1 MIDPISAITLAT
13 SAYKGIKK
21 AVEVGKEI
29 SSFTGAISQ
38 FAKASSDID
47 FLEQKS
53 KKPPLYKM
61 FSDTQ
66 SNALEIWT
74 QKQKLKEMRE
84 ELKTHISW
92 TYGPSAWREIVA
104 IEAQQRK
111 EQRDLVYA
119 KQEAI
124 ENLINAVV
132 ITIICVTGL
141 GIAVGVIYIIGKQQG
156 KW

>member
-1 MIDPISAITLAT
+1 MLDPISLIAGAT
-13 SAYKGIKK
+13 AAYNGIKK
-21 AVEVGKEI
+21 AVEVGREI

-38 FAKASSDID
+38 FAKASADID

-61 FSDTQ
+61 FSDNQ
-66 SNALEIWT
+66 SHALEIWT
-74 QKQKLKEMRE
+74 QKQKLREMRE
-84 ELKTHISW
+84 ELKTFISW

-111 EQRDLVYA
+111 EQKELVYA
-119 KQEAI
+119 KKEAI
-124 ENLINAVV
+124 DNLINGII
-132 ITIICVTGL
+132 ITLIISVGL
-141 GIAVGVIYIIGKQQG
+141 AIAGGVIWFVGRSQG

>member
-141 GIAVGVIYIIGKQQG
+141 GIAVGAIYFIGKQQG

>member
-141 GIAVGVIYIIGKQQG
+141 GIAVGVIYFVGKQQG

>member
-1 MIDPISAITLAT
+1 MLDPISAITLAT

-21 AVEVGKEI
+21 ACEVGKEI

-38 FAKASSDID
+38 FAKASADID

-74 QKQKLKEMRE
+74 QR
-84 ELKTHISW
+84 
-92 TYGPSAWREIVA
+92 
-104 IEAQQRK
+104 
-111 EQRDLVYA
+111 
-119 KQEAI
+119 EAI
-124 ENLINAVV
+124 DNLINGIIITV
-132 ITIICVTGL
+132 ICSI
-141 GIAVGVIYIIGKQQG
+141 GIAIAAGVIYFVGKQQG

>member
-1 MIDPISAITLAT
+1 MLDPISAITLAT

-21 AVEVGKEI
+21 ACEVGKEI

-38 FAKASSDID
+38 FAKASADID

-84 ELKTHISW
+84 ELKEYISFV
-92 TYGPSAWREIVA
+92 YGPSAWREIVA

-111 EQRDLVYA
+111 EQKELVYA
-119 KQEAI
+119 KREAI
-124 ENLINAVV
+124 DNLINGII
-132 ITIICVTGL
+132 ITIIVAISLTLTGGL
-141 GIAVGVIYIIGKQQG
+141 IYFVGKQQG

>member
-21 AVEVGKEI
+21 ACEVGKEI

-38 FAKASSDID
+38 FAKASADID

-61 FSDTQ
+61 FSDNQ
-66 SNALEIWT
+66 SHALEIWT
-74 QKQKLKEMRE
+74 QKQRLREMRE
-84 ELKTHISW
+84 ELKTFVSW

-119 KQEAI
+119 KKEAI
-124 ENLINAVV
+124 DNLINGII
-132 ITIICVTGL
+132 ITLIISVGL
-141 GIAVGVIYIIGKQQG
+141 AIAGGVIWFVGRSQG

>member
-1 MIDPISAITLAT
+1 MLDPITLIAGAT
-13 SAYKGIKK
+13 AAYNGIKK

-53 KKPPLYKM
+53 KKPPLYKI
-61 FSDTQ
+61 FSDNQ

-119 KQEAI
+119 KKEAMD
-124 ENLINAVV
+124 NLING
-132 ITIICVTGL
+132 IIIALIIGL
-141 GIAVGVIYIIGKQQG
+141 GLAIAGGVVWFVGNQQG

>member
-132 ITIICVTGL
+132 ITIICVAGL
-141 GIAVGVIYIIGKQQG
+141 GIAVGVIYFIGKQQG